1 MVYEVVLHLIYIQSY
16 GCLKKMLFF
25 VSLYFPEG
33 NAFLEYNVWS
43 FCRIL
48 YVYDYC
54 DCDLEYISY
63 IL

>member
-1 MVYEVVLHLIYIQSY
+1 MVAW
-16 GCLKKMLFF
+16 KKMLFF

-33 NAFLEYNVWS
+33 NAFLEYYVWS
-43 FCRIL
+43 FCSIL

-54 DCDLEYISY
+54 VCDLEYISY